1 MIQGKDII
9 LRPLQENDLSV
20 FFSLLGSLPLIS
32 EFIFKDLISE
42 FKFKKEFEKTGFW
55 EESRGIIAILNK
67 NENKIIGAVFFEPC
81 YPMEAIELRYC
92 IFKENDRGCGY
103 MKQAIKLFSAYLFA
117 TKKIHRLQLFIPDY
131 HKASIAVSQKCGF
144 IFEGI
149 ARSSLFFKGKY
160 IDLCMYSLLRD
171 ECKNIANL

>member
-1 MIQGKDII
+1 MIQGKDIT
-9 LRPLQENDLSV
+9 LRPLHEQDLAV
-20 FFSLLGSLPLIS
+20 FFSLLGALPLIS

-42 FKFKKEFEKTGFW
+42 FKFKKQFEKTGFW
-55 EESRGIIAILNK
+55 EDEKGIIAILNK
-67 NENKIIGAVFFEPC
+67 ENNIIGAVFFEPC

-92 IFKENDRGCGY
+92 IFEEKDRGCGY
-103 MKQAIKLFSAYLFA
+103 MKQALKLFSAYLFA

-131 HKASIAVSQKCGF
+131 HKASIAVSQKCGY

-149 ARSSLFFKGKY
+149 ARRALFFKGKY

-171 ECKNIANL
+171 ECKNIAKL